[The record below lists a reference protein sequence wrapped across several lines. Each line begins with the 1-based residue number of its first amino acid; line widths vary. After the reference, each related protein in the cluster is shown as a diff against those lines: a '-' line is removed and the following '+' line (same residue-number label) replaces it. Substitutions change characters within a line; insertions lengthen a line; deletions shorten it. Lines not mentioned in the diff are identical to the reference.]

1 MVTTIINV
9 FARASL
15 TTVTTIR
22 RPRVTVIA
30 STEVTTVTP
39 QIHGGAR
46 ENAAIPTGPDK
57 TPPFRANA
65 PIQYAI
71 ALAARVATAT
81 KTQKAP
87 VNAQNACRATPE
99 DS

>member
-1 MVTTIINV
+1 M
-9 FARASL
+9 
-15 TTVTTIR
+15 
-22 RPRVTVIA
+22 TVIA
-30 STEVTTVTP
+30 SAEVTTVTP
-39 QIHGGAR
+39 QIHIATVLSVAR
-46 ENAAIPTGPDK
+46 ENAAIPTGPEK
-57 TPPFRANA
+57 TPIFRANA

-71 ALAARVATAT
+71 AARVATAT